1 MVARY
6 TGASLGLL
14 AFTVAIA
21 GGLLAQNPVTV
32 TLSRGILALFLFFL
46 LGIALGTAAQY
57 VLSEYEGQRMS
68 QLGGPHR
75 EDEKAG
81 AKDAPPAE
89 SPPGDKEAAAR
100 EQGSG

>member
-1 MVARY
+1 LVARY

-14 AFTVAIA
+14 AFAVAIT

-75 EDEKAG
+75 EEDPAG
-81 AKDAPPAE
+81 AKDAPPT
-89 SPPGDKEAAAR
+89 SPGGDKEAAAK
-100 EQGSG
+100 G

>member
-14 AFTVAIA
+14 AFAVSIA

-32 TLSRGILALFLFFL
+32 TLSRGILALFLFFF

-68 QLGGPHR
+68 QLGGPNR
-75 EDEKAG
+75 EKVDAG
-81 AKDAPPAE
+81 AIDAPPQE
-89 SPPGDKEAAAR
+89 SPGSDKEAVAT
-100 EQGSG
+100 E